1 MRLRVTLTKCTTITL
16 TLINLLIL
24 YLLWTTQSANK
35 IQYTQDLRVTT
46 NVTTTA
52 HDENELIISKNL
64 MYKIIKKDI
73 TFMFRQYEN
82 YDNDL
87 IASVASLR
95 NMLPNSQ
102 IIILTDRFIYPVLKL
117 NATIKIVKIM
127 PSLENNYDQRNVISQ
142 VKTKYIMF
150 LSDSLRFTSV
160 QVFIKMIQQLQLKST
175 QIVSVNVA
183 RSKQCYN
190 VNIDVKRWTLQFIN
204 QSRNICDYVESD
216 KQMILVKKKLLHSLT
231 DAFMQPFPSA
241 FYIQTSYLKYKVK
254 LLDVSDTLIKPGRK
268 LFTNVQNSWK
278 YEQLNKDRW
287 KDMCKKLG
295 FKKIIHVDNSTDWFG
310 CRKNTP
316 RCFGTVVNKIPQY
329 IFEGKWTPPC
339 CLNALRQTGVRVLS
353 ELENKK
359 LRYWLLDTSLLGAFH
374 MGDILPWSYH
384 IDIGLY
390 REDVDKSEWLSRSAT
405 SPITDDEGFIWER
418 LNNGHLY
425 RVQFSHVNRIHVN
438 LYTYTLTN
446 NTFMVSRYNTTFN
459 KFYSSF
465 ITPLSRIKFIEY
477 YVSAPNNIRH
487 FLQLFFPNKYIDDPV
502 KLLNVTEK

>member
-241 FYIQTSYLKYKVK
+241 FYIQTSYLKYKVTK
-254 LLDVSDTLIKPGRK
+254 WSSSMSSQNDILSFYRFSHNNMWPNIFYNITAGFDTVFRK
-268 LFTNVQNSWK
+268 KFS
-278 YEQLNKDRW
+278 Y
-287 KDMCKKLG
+287 LG
-295 FKKIIHVDNSTDWFG
+295 
-310 CRKNTP
+310 
-316 RCFGTVVNKIPQY
+316 
-329 IFEGKWTPPC
+329 
-339 CLNALRQTGVRVLS
+339 
-353 ELENKK
+353 
-359 LRYWLLDTSLLGAFH
+359 SLGHL
-374 MGDILPWSYH
+374 GDIRQFTH
-384 IDIGLY
+384 QNI
-390 REDVDKSEWLSRSAT
+390 K
-405 SPITDDEGFIWER
+405 
-418 LNNGHLY
+418 NG
-425 RVQFSHVNRIHVN
+425 
-438 LYTYTLTN
+438 
-446 NTFMVSRYNTTFN
+446 
-459 KFYSSF
+459 
-465 ITPLSRIKFIEY
+465 
-477 YVSAPNNIRH
+477 
-487 FLQLFFPNKYIDDPV
+487 
-502 KLLNVTEK
+502 